1 MQTIEHVGQA
11 QPAPRL
17 PGMDTASTAVRETLG
32 APAERAARPSQPDR
46 QQPALGT
53 TQAGTTAHKPVSYG
67 AGF

>member
-1 MQTIEHVGQA
+1 
-11 QPAPRL
+11 
-17 PGMDTASTAVRETLG
+17 VRETLG